1 MFLSRAKAVK
11 NAAASSAAAAAAA
24 GGASGDSSASAST
37 TNSGQKIP
45 ELSHFIDQRDFL
57 GAVTLLQFQK
67 SHADEKT
74 DVPKLLQWLGFSA
87 FHLGDYTKALEV
99 RVIP

>member
-11 NAAASSAAAAAAA
+11 NAAATSAAAAAAA
-24 GGASGDSSASAST
+24 GAASGDSSASASAT

-99 RVIP
+99 